1 MTFWRVCSRTEGV
14 QQDGGCAA
22 GRGWRVCSRSGGCAV
37 SVEGVQEVRRVCS
50 QFIPVCRVP
59 MQ

>member
-14 QQDGGCAA
+14 QQVGGGGCAV
-22 GRGWRVCSRSGGCAV
+22 GLEGVQSVWRVCSQSGGCAG
-37 SVEGVQEVRRVCS
+37 SQEGVQSV
-50 QFIPVCRVP
+50 PVCRVP